1 MDQYVVK
8 DGKKLRMG
16 YTTGSCAAAAAK
28 AAAWMLL
35 TGKPLETIRLLTPK
49 GIPLELEVLEREI
62 SPEMARCA
70 IRKDSGDDP
79 DVTDKTLIFAEVRR
93 TGEPGVLIDGGPGVG
108 RVTKRGLDQPVG
120 NAAINSVP
128 RQMIREALLA
138 AMREQGACGRV
149 TVTVSAPE
157 GAKAPRCKYGGS
169 MKVPFAKT

>member
-62 SPEMARCA
+62 SPDMARCA

-79 DVTDKTLIFAEVRR
+79 DVTDKTLISPVDVNQKLVDIYNFAHEY
-93 TGEPGVLIDGGPGVG
+93 G
-108 RVTKRGLDQPVG
+108 KR
-120 NAAINSVP
+120 
-128 RQMIREALLA
+128 
-138 AMREQGACGRV
+138 
-149 TVTVSAPE
+149 
-157 GAKAPRCKYGGS
+157 
-169 MKVPFAKT
+169 